1 MPRRS
6 KRRAPSRSKR
16 KPSKK
21 PQGTSRLLS
30 WALNFVI
37 ASLAVVVVA
46 FVYSSIHRI
55 QMNEQAVDLSL
66 EESMREY
73 ENENNL
79 AAELYEQMRYPDIWV
94 EILNGNGVAGVAA
107 DYTEYLR
114 DQGFD
119 VQRTDNADNF
129 SYQNT
134 LVVARTRNMD
144 KAYAVAEALQLDT
157 SSVRTE
163 IDTSLQLDVTVI
175 LGNDYNQ
182 LSVYDIIQSQT
193 IP

>member
-6 KRRAPSRSKR
+6 KRRALSRSKR
-16 KPSKK
+16 KPSRK
-21 PQGTSRLLS
+21 PKGTSRLLS

-66 EESMREY
+66 EESMQEY

-79 AAELYEQMRYPDIWV
+79 AAELYEQMSHPDIWV

-134 LVVARTRNMD
+134 LVVARTSNLD
-144 KAYAVAEALQLDT
+144 KAFAVAEALLLDT
-157 SSVRTE
+157 STVRTE

-182 LSVYDIIQSQT
+182 LPVYNIIQSQT